1 MLSFYVIDTM
11 LTCFIPGRKI
21 QNRLNGK
28 TFFFFCKISSRVNSY
43 NCKVLWKN
51 SKKNLKENSKM
62 GKLYMTNVMSKMLV
76 VGKK

>member
-11 LTCFIPGRKI
+11 LTCFLPGRKI
-21 QNRLNGK
+21 QNRMNGK
-28 TFFFFCKISSRVNSY
+28 TFFFFCKISSRFNSY
-43 NCKVLWKN
+43 NCKVLWQN